1 MKLGDED
8 VEIQKDYVLS
18 TITAKEGF
26 DVEMSEGVFVVLNTQ
41 LTEDLIKEGYAREF
55 ISKIQQMRKQLDLNL
70 ADKIHIC
77 YQGEEGLASALEE
90 WKEFIMTETLAV
102 ELESG
107 KTDKNQTDLNG
118 KSICFEILLP

>member
-1 MKLGDED
+1 MLGKKIGLFGKILTQEKAKEFLERLEEGNLTLKLGDED

-55 ISKIQQMRKQLDLNL
+55 ISKIQQMRKQLNLNL
-70 ADKIHIC
+70 ADKIHIR
-77 YQGEEGLASALEE
+77 YQGEFLKILEL
-90 WKEFIMTETLAV
+90 MM
-102 ELESG
+102 
-107 KTDKNQTDLNG
+107 N
-118 KSICFEILLP
+118 